1 MEKVYRNA
9 RKEFD
14 EDHDLV
20 KFEAIEEAYNSCVKM
35 LDEKFPGLY

>member
-20 KFEAIEEAYNSCVKM
+20 KFEAIEEAYNSGVKM